1 MIKKYLMSLFI
12 LSAFTA
18 NLFAVDLPECEVR
31 GVRPSDKISTLELNP
46 SITTLDNHGGSSI
59 SNMTVKYYYSFG
71 EGTYSIGTELPF
83 SRFESPAVSKNGI
96 GDILLSASVVKRFG
110 NSAIGAVT
118 EFTLPSATYDE
129 LGIGK
134 WQISPAVYG
143 EIEPIENV
151 FMALGYKHYVSVAGP
166 SSRNDINLGRIRFI
180 TAYLSEYNWWVMLDP
195 KYYIDFE
202 DNSAGEFIFEIETG
216 IMLYDEISMY
226 LKPGWHVAGNRDTMD
241 WSLSFGVKLLSI

>member
-1 MIKKYLMSLFI
+1 MIKKYLLALSI
-12 LSAFTA
+12 LSVFSV
-18 NLFAVDLPECEVR
+18 NLFAVDLPDCEVR

-46 SITTLDNHGGSSI
+46 AITTFDNHGGSSLT
-59 SNMTVKYYYSFG
+59 SMTVKYYYSFG

-96 GDILLSASVVKRFG
+96 GDILLSASAVKKF
-110 NSAIGAVT
+110 NKAALGAVT

-129 LGIGK
+129 LGAGK

-143 EIEPIENV
+143 DIEIVDNV
-151 FMALGYKHYVSVAGP
+151 FIALGYKHYVSVAGP
-166 SSRNDINLGRIRFI
+166 SSRNDINLGRVRFVA
-180 TAYLSEYNWWVMLDP
+180 AYLSEYNWWVMLDP
-195 KYYIDFE
+195 KYYIDYN
-202 DNSAGEFIFEIETG
+202 DDKAGEFIMEVETG
-216 IMLYDEISMY
+216 IMLYDEISLY